1 MGFSRQDYRIGLSL
15 PSLSVLL
22 IMSKLILWELAS
34 AHGENLALHLDLG
47 ELLLVQNLPLKNK
60 PHYPTSE
67 EVRPDS
73 C

>member
-1 MGFSRQDYRIGLSL
+1 M
-15 PSLSVLL
+15 SVLL
-22 IMSKLILWELAS
+22 IMSKLIFWELVS

-60 PHYPTSE
+60 LHHLSSE

>member
-1 MGFSRQDYRIGLSL
+1 M
-15 PSLSVLL
+15 SVLL
-22 IMSKLILWELAS
+22 IMPKLIFWELVS

-47 ELLLVQNLPLKNK
+47 ELLLVQNRPLKNK
-60 PHYPTSE
+60 LHHPSSK